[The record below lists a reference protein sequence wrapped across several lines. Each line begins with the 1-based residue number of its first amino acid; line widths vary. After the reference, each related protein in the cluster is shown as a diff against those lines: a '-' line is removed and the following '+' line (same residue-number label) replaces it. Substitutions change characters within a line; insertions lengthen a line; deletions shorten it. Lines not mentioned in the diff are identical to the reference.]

1 MTENL
6 KLFTIEKANE
16 LIPVLTP
23 MVQDL
28 QDLRVQIDKLEVE
41 IDALELIAKGTSHES
56 QTSQE
61 LNEKVSVLNATI
73 REMNLVLK
81 KVEALGCSPK
91 SIEIGLVDFL
101 SEYQG
106 RHVYLCWRIGE
117 TEITHWHEMDEG
129 FVNRKPV
136 DGEI

>member
-6 KLFTIEKANE
+6 KLFTLEKANE

-56 QTSQE
+56 QTSQD
-61 LNEKVSVLNATI
+61 LNEKVSVLNTTI
-73 REMNLVLK
+73 REMNLALK
-81 KVEALGCSPK
+81 NVETLGCSPK

-117 TEITHWHEMDEG
+117 IEVTHWHEMDEG
-129 FVNRKPV
+129 FTNRKPV
-136 DGEI
+136 DGEM

>member
-6 KLFTIEKANE
+6 KLFTIEKANQ

-73 REMNLVLK
+73 REMNLALK
-81 KVEALGCSPK
+81 KVETLGCSPK